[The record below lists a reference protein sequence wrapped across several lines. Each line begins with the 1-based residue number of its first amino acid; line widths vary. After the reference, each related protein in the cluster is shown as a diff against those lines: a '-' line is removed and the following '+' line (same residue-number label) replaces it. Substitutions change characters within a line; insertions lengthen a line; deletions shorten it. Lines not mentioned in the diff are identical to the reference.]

1 MNFLQI
7 FDYGLNSVVAS
18 GPLHP
23 TRAVADRPTAA
34 YWKSRGRRCRIGVSV
49 SAAEKAGIDDRA
61 CSDVTRRASH

>member
-23 TRAVADRPTAA
+23 TRAVADRRALE
-34 YWKSRGRRCRIGVSV
+34 KRG
-49 SAAEKAGIDDRA
+49 AE
-61 CSDVTRRASH
+61 V